1 MMFTPILIDWIVF
14 SGENH
19 WLTQPQ
25 WMSPGQLMVMMRP
38 VTASMCRF
46 IWVSVMAVSSASSA
60 RRWP

>member
-1 MMFTPILIDWIVF
+1 MKTFSACVTCWRGHHMMFTPILIDWIVF

-38 VTASMCRF
+38 V
-46 IWVSVMAVSSASSA
+46 
-60 RRWP
+60 